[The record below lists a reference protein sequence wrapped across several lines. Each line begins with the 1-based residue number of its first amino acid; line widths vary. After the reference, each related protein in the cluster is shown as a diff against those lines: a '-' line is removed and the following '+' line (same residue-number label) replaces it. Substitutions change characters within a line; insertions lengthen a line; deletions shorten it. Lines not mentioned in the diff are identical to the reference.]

1 MSKRWR
7 RWAICATIA
16 LASAL
21 GARLLSNL
29 RFFELLNLKALDA
42 HFVLRGRIAPAP
54 NIELILE
61 DQKALDNFEELR
73 LFWHRYYAAAIRG
86 AAAGGA
92 KVIGL
97 DHAFG
102 VPVTQWQPGYDQ
114 ILSEAVIAS
123 PVPVVCGF
131 IDSFNGNPAALSIPI
146 NIFIAATGLAG
157 FPNLTSDPD
166 DFIRRQ
172 VLIEAE
178 SPNPADPPPAHSFAL
193 RVVEKYL
200 GAEAEFH
207 NGKLTLAGRAIPI
220 AAPDSPVARTILIR
234 DANPPGSAESVSLFD
249 VYKAEQAGDTAW
261 LQKHFSGKIVL
272 IGSDTID
279 DRYATPFYTLITGI
293 HDGTTDGVEIH
304 ANVIRTL
311 LDGRYLLD
319 VPAWTRALALLA
331 AAGVASAIVFGL
343 NAGPAAAWVGGE
355 LFAILALTHLL
366 FLRGWVLSTSET
378 AVAALAS
385 TGVTMAYRVLTAEQ
399 RGALFHRAFSLF
411 VGEEVAQSLDET
423 AAIQL
428 SGRRLN
434 LTIMFTDIR
443 GFTAFSEKMSDEQGP
458 EVVVDLLNQYL
469 AQMVAIIVK
478 HHGKVNKFIGDGIL
492 GIFCD
497 DDESAIPGDHAIR
510 AVRCAIEIVTAPSRF
525 ETGSGLHTGLAV
537 VGNVGSADKM
547 EYTVLGD
554 TVNLASRLESLNKE
568 FHTRLLMS
576 EATRNALGDAV
587 PTTFLAAAPV
597 RGKAAAINLYTVT
610 SVAPSSAAAASNES
624 TSAPQSAPK
633 ALTNA

>member
-7 RWAICATIA
+7 RWAICASIA
-16 LASAL
+16 IGSAA

-29 RFFELLNLKALDA
+29 RFFELLNLKALDL
-42 HFVLRGRIAPAP
+42 HFVLRGHIAPAP
-54 NIELILE
+54 NIELVLE
-61 DQKALDNFEELR
+61 DQKALDNFQELR
-73 LFWHRYYAAAIRG
+73 LFWHRYYAAAIRA

-92 KVIGL
+92 KAIGL

-102 VPVTQWQPGYDQ
+102 VPVQRWQPGYDQ
-114 ILSEAVIAS
+114 ILGEAVIES
-123 PVPVVCGF
+123 PVPVVCAF
-131 IDSFNGNPAALSIPI
+131 VDSFNGNPAALSLPI
-146 NIFIAATGLAG
+146 NIFSAATGLAG

-172 VLIEAE
+172 VLIESE
-178 SPNPADPPPAHSFAL
+178 SPNPNDPPPAHSFAL

-207 NGKLTLAGRAIPI
+207 NGKLTLAGRTIPI
-220 AAPDSPVARTILIR
+220 AAPGSPDARTILIR
-234 DANPPGSAESVSLFD
+234 DANPPGSADSVSLFD
-249 VYKAEQAGDTAW
+249 VYKAEDAGDTAW

-304 ANVIRTL
+304 SNVIRTL
-311 LDGRYLLD
+311 LDRRYLLD
-319 VPAWTRALALLA
+319 VPGPVRDGSLVL
-331 AAGVASAIVFGL
+331 AAGVASGIVYGL
-343 NAGPAAAWVGGE
+343 AAGPAAAWVGAE
-355 LFAILALTHLL
+355 ILGILVFTHLL
-366 FLRGWVLSTSET
+366 FLGGLILSTSET

-385 TGVTMAYRVLTAEQ
+385 TGLTMAYRVLTAER
-399 RGALFHRAFSLF
+399 RGDLFHRAFALF
-411 VGEEVAQSLDET
+411 VGKEVAQSLDET
-423 AAIQL
+423 AAIGL

-434 LTIMFTDIR
+434 VTIMFTDIR
-443 GFTAFSEKMSDEQGP
+443 GFTAFTEKMCEEQSP

-478 HHGKVNKFIGDGIL
+478 YHGKVNKFIGDGIL
-492 GIFCD
+492 GIFTD
-497 DDESAIPGDHAIR
+497 EDESATPGDHALR
-510 AVRCAIEIVTAPSRF
+510 AIQCAIEIVTAPSRF
-525 ETGSGLHTGLAV
+525 ETGSGIHTGLAV

-576 EATRNALGDAV
+576 EATRNALGDKIPV
-587 PTTFLAAAPV
+587 TFLGGAPV

-610 SVAPSSAAAASNES
+610 SVAPSSAGASSNDAKTE
-624 TSAPQSAPK
+624 THPPPK